1 MPRLLRGLRLNPI
14 HQDKKSRNRHRK
26 SLAFSETPMRS
37 IFPIALALSLL
48 TLPVLA
54 QDIPSPSFGRWGVD
68 LSSLDKSV
76 RPGDNFFDYVNGA
89 WLKKAVI
96 PPDRSQTGSFQDL
109 QILSERRM
117 RAIMDDLE
125 KKPVA
130 SLSPEEKKLRDLYD
144 AFEDTKA
151 IEANGLKPVQQDLDY
166 LGGLKS
172 LNDVARAM
180 ASPSLAT
187 ESIYNVSISVDDK
200 NPNSYS
206 INLSQSGLG
215 LPDRDYYLST
225 DKPLVETR
233 TAYQKYLSDMMKLA
247 GMDDTDARAQ
257 RILALETAIAKASWD
272 RADRRDEDKVYN
284 PMPVSALKTLAPEFS
299 WDAFFSETKIPLSG
313 PKGERQVIVAE
324 KTAFGPLAKIFAAT
338 PVSTWRDYLIVH
350 YLRSNASYLP
360 QKFDQR
366 NFAFYGTVLSGNP
379 QQLDRKTRGIHLIDG
394 LMGEAL
400 GKLYV
405 ARYFPPA
412 SKAKAEQLVS
422 NLLKAYEADIKTLTW
437 MGPATREKALEKIN
451 EFTPKIG
458 YPGHWRD
465 YSAYAVDRNDLIG
478 DVQRGALFEWNRELN
493 RINQPVDKT
502 EWGMTPPTINAYY
515 NPAFNEIVFPAAIL
529 QPPFFDPKADDAV
542 NYGGIG
548 AVIGHEISHGFD
560 DQGSKYDGKGV
571 FRDWWTKEDRA
582 NFDAKTAAL
591 VKQYD
596 GYESLPGL
604 HVIGKNTLGENIAD
618 NAGIA
623 IALKAYHISLNGNPA
638 PVIGGLTGDQRFYLS
653 FGQIWRTKQRDSSL
667 RTQTLS
673 NEHSPA
679 EFRVIGPTRNQDEW
693 YSAFGAKD
701 GDKYYLPPAERVHLW

>member
-1 MPRLLRGLRLNPI
+1 
-14 HQDKKSRNRHRK
+14 
-26 SLAFSETPMRS
+26 MRS
-37 IFPIALALSLL
+37 HILVAL
-48 TLPVLA
+48 TLTLLAGPVLA
-54 QDIPSPSFGRWGVD
+54 QDIPSPSFGKWGVD

-76 RPGDNFFDYVNGA
+76 KPGDNFFNYVNGK
-89 WLKKAVI
+89 WLKTATI

-117 RAIMDDLE
+117 RAIMDDLA
-125 KKPVA
+125 KKPVNA
-130 SLSPEEKKLRDLYD
+130 LAPDEKKLRDLYD
-144 AFEDTKA
+144 AFEDAKA
-151 IEANGLKPVQQDLDY
+151 IEANGLKPVQKDLDY
-166 LGGLKS
+166 LNGLKT
-172 LNDVARAM
+172 LEDVARAM
-180 ASPSLAT
+180 ASPSMMT
-187 ESIYNVSISVDDK
+187 ESIYSISINVDDK
-200 NPNSYS
+200 NPDVYS
-206 INLSQSGLG
+206 INLGQSGLG
-215 LPDRDYYLST
+215 LPDKEYYLSS
-225 DKPLVETR
+225 DKPLADIR
-233 TAYQKYLSDMMKLA
+233 TAYVKYLSDMMALA
-247 GMDDTDARAQ
+247 GMTDTQARAA
-257 RILALETAIAKASWD
+257 RIMALETDIAKASWD
-272 RADRRDEDKVYN
+272 RADRRDEDKIYN
-284 PMPVSALKTLAPEFS
+284 PMSVAQLKALAPEFG
-299 WDAFFSETKIPLSG
+299 WDAFFAETKIPMTG
-313 PKGERQVIVAE
+313 PKGARPVIVAE

-338 PVSTWRDYLIVH
+338 PVSTWRDYLVVH
-350 YLRSNASYLP
+350 YLHAMAAYLP
-360 QKFDQR
+360 AKFDQR

-379 QQLDRKTRGIHLIDG
+379 QQLDRKTRGIHLVDG
-394 LMGEAL
+394 TMGEAL

-437 MGPATREKALEKIN
+437 MGPATRDKALEKIN

-458 YPGHWRD
+458 YPSHWRD
-465 YSAYAVDRNDLIG
+465 YSAYQVDRNDLVG
-478 DVQRGALFEWNRELN
+478 NVQRGALFEWNRQIN
-493 RINQPVDKT
+493 RINLPVDKT

-548 AVIGHEISHGFD
+548 MVIGHEISHGFD

-571 FRDWWTKEDRA
+571 FRDWWTKEDREA
-582 NFDAKTAAL
+582 FNAKTAAL

-596 GYESLPGL
+596 SYEPLPGL

-623 IALKAYHISLNGNPA
+623 IALKAYHISLNGKPA
-638 PVIGGLTGDQRFYLS
+638 PVLDGMTGDQRFYVSL
-653 FGQIWRTKQRDSSL
+653 GQIWRTKQRDSSL

-693 YSAFGAKD
+693 YAAFGPKQ
-701 GDKYYLPPAERVHLW
+701 GDKYYLPPDQRVHLW

>member
-1 MPRLLRGLRLNPI
+1 
-14 HQDKKSRNRHRK
+14 
-26 SLAFSETPMRS
+26 MRS
-37 IFPIALALSLL
+37 TIAFALGLSLL
-48 TLPVLA
+48 AVPVLA
-54 QDIPSPSFGRWGVD
+54 QDIPSPRFGTWGVD
-68 LSSLDKSV
+68 LSSMDKTV
-76 RPGDNFFDYVNGA
+76 KPGDNFFDYVNGK
-89 WLKKAVI
+89 WLKTATI
-96 PPDRSQTGSFQDL
+96 PPDRSQTGSFEDL

-117 RAIMDDLE
+117 RAIMDDLA
-125 KKPVA
+125 KKPAA
-130 SLSPEEKKLRDLYD
+130 SLAPEEKKLRDLYD

-151 IEANGLKPVQQDLDY
+151 IEANGLGPAQKDLDY
-166 LGGLKS
+166 LNGLKT
-172 LNDVARAM
+172 LDDVARAM
-180 ASPSLAT
+180 ASPSRAAGT
-187 ESIYNVSISVDDK
+187 VYDIGIGVDDK
-200 NPNSYS
+200 NPDSYS
-206 INLSQSGLG
+206 INLNQSGLG
-215 LPDRDYYLST
+215 LPDKEYYLSN
-225 DKPLVETR
+225 DPALVKTR
-233 TAYQKYLSDMMKLA
+233 QDYVKYLSDMMALA
-247 GMDDTDARAQ
+247 GLTDTEARAN
-257 RILALETAIAKASWD
+257 RVMAVETEIAKVSWD
-272 RADRRDEDKVYN
+272 RADRRDEDKIYN
-284 PMPVSALKTLAPEFS
+284 PMQVSALKKLAPDFA
-299 WDAFFSETKIPLSG
+299 WDAFLAETKLPLTG
-313 PKGERQVIVAE
+313 PKGERYVIVAE
-324 KTAFGPLAKIFAAT
+324 KTAFEPIAKVFAAT

-350 YLRSNASYLP
+350 YLHSYASVLP
-360 QKFDQR
+360 AKFDQR

-379 QQLDRKTRGIHLIDG
+379 QQLDRKTRGIHLVDG
-394 LMGEAL
+394 TMGEAL

-412 SKAKAEQLVS
+412 AKAKAEQLVS

-458 YPGHWRD
+458 YPNHWRD
-465 YSAYAVDRNDLIG
+465 YSALVVNRNDP
-478 DVQRGALFEWNRELN
+478 VANMQQGALFEWNRELG

-515 NPAFNEIVFPAAIL
+515 NPSFNEIVFPAAIL

-542 NYGGIG
+542 NYGAIG

-596 GYESLPGL
+596 SYEPLPGL

-623 IALKAYHISLNGNPA
+623 IALKAYHISLNGKPA

-653 FGQIWRTKQRDSSL
+653 FGQVWRTKQRDSSL

-693 YSAFGAKD
+693 YSAFGAKT
-701 GDKYYLPPAERVHLW
+701 GDKYYLPPDQRVHLW